1 MNALLYLHDM
11 SEIDTKYNIYFFCL
25 AISGLKKAKCKKKT
39 HYYNACI
46 SIFASTRSQVRVYS
60 SFKTCFRTR
69 FFIIFFCNSSGD
81 STPLCL
87 RYSIH
92 FEGSCNRSL
101 SLPCMASILDFCS
114 IKSSSTP

>member
-46 SIFASTRSQVRVYS
+46 SIFAST
-60 SFKTCFRTR
+60 
-69 FFIIFFCNSSGD
+69 
-81 STPLCL
+81 L
-87 RYSIH
+87 
-92 FEGSCNRSL
+92 
-101 SLPCMASILDFCS
+101 
-114 IKSSSTP
+114 SSSSL